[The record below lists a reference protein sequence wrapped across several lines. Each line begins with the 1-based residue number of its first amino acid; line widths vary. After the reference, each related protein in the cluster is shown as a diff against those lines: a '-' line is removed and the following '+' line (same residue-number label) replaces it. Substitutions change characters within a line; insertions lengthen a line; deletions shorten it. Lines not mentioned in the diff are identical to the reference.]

1 MAAIPASLPS
11 TPSAS
16 MLGAHDPDITC
27 PYHSRLGRC
36 RGALFDVRYPWLPPA
51 SPGPSQSVMSL
62 NRSTRPMGM
71 RRAHGLRSFS
81 AGAEDL
87 SDLPGAVIA
96 PPQADIGRGRDRPP

>member
-36 RGALFDVRYPWLPPA
+36 RGPLSDVGGPGLPPA
-51 SPGPSQSVMSL
+51 SPGASQSVMSL

-87 SDLPGAVIA
+87 RDLPGAVIA
-96 PPQADIGRGRDRPP
+96 HQPAAVGRD